1 MSVPATTAVT
11 TGPRPAPRA
20 SGAAMAPASTPCAK
34 GSVHAR
40 ISLAV
45 VIEGVV
51 VDGLRRTYNFLVD
64 MYGRL
69 LSQAGYPLFTSMQS
83 CARAL
88 AAMVE
93 YRAARE
99 RR

>member
-1 MSVPATTAVT
+1 MSNSAFGSPEVDAVIMIVSARLTASFEKEKDKLAAIAA
-11 TGPRPAPRA
+11 GPKPVLLWSYTLP
-20 SGAAMAPASTPCAK
+20 
-34 GSVHAR
+34 HADT
-40 ISLAV
+40 V
-45 VIEGVV
+45 
-51 VDGLRRTYNFLVD
+51 
-64 MYGRL
+64 RL